1 MDLLAECKSLV
12 LNHIVSGCRLPPYIN
27 GPVQPLPKNIHAFV
41 YGQPLLGFPH
51 LPARQVL
58 CRVKTTLRTGWI
70 CRSHFRRRCTDQT
83 SCECE
88 LDNYGNVLLY
98 FANGAIPMYIVRSI
112 SAYHPAL
119 ADVACKAGFAR
130 GWMQRGPNIGK
141 VPCSIFWCASDGGP
155 AGFPGCGPDCLA
167 PTIMSTGMPSRLAEC
182 ISMHTDNVLWN
193 RRCD

>member
-1 MDLLAECKSLV
+1 MQKSCL
-12 LNHIVSGCRLPPYIN
+12 IMSGCRLPPYIN

-98 FANGAIPMYIVRSI
+98 FANGAIPMYIGIPSCPRGRRLQGWFCARMDATRSEHWKSTMFYFLVRE
-112 SAYHPAL
+112 
-119 ADVACKAGFAR
+119 R
-130 GWMQRGPNIGK
+130 RW
-141 VPCSIFWCASDGGP
+141 PCRIPRLW
-155 AGFPGCGPDCLA
+155 
-167 PTIMSTGMPSRLAEC
+167 SRLSCA
-182 ISMHTDNVLWN
+182 DYYVN
-193 RRCD
+193 RYAVATGRVHLDAYR